1 LVRIQPDPP
10 TSSRG
15 ISSAGRAPA
24 LQAGGRRFDPVI
36 LHHDLEIQRQK
47 AFTLNASVANPML
60 WIKFD
65 SGPLVCSFL
74 SCCSL
79 KIRRVEI
86 ISVAG
91 GKLFLKGDDTVPS
104 ATLLIASQNFNFGFI
119 PKGMNSDELKK
130 RHNARS
136 HGLTCCVMLNSP

>member
-1 LVRIQPDPP
+1 MTLKHRN
-10 TSSRG
+10 
-15 ISSAGRAPA
+15 
-24 LQAGGRRFDPVI
+24 
-36 LHHDLEIQRQK
+36 K

-60 WIKFD
+60 WTKIG

-91 GKLFLKGDDTVPS
+91 GKLFLKGDDTVPPV
-104 ATLLIASQNFNFGFI
+104 TIFDCVTELQLRIR
-119 PKGMNSDELKK
+119 PKGEF
-130 RHNARS
+130 
-136 HGLTCCVMLNSP
+136 